1 MGAAF
6 LRRSGADLGELR
18 NATNGRNIETYVLAK
33 DEFRAAI
40 EASRSFRDQLYRVYF
55 LRH

>member
-1 MGAAF
+1 VVAKDNLA
-6 LRRSGADLGELR
+6 
-18 NATNGRNIETYVLAK
+18 TYVLGKA
-33 DEFRAAI
+33 DFRAAI